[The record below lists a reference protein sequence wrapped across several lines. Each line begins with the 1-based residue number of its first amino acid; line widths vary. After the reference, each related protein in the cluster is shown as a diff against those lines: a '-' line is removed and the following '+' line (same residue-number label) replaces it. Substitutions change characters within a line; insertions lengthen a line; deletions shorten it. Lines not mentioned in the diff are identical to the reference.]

1 MKSVKKISTTITTQY
16 NTMSASVSYKVI
28 CKGREEKDIEVR
40 RFAMDKDAT
49 SFSSLKERLAL
60 MFPALKN
67 TEMLVTWTDTDGD
80 KVTIAGDED
89 LKIALNEMTGPVYK
103 INLEVDQ
110 KKQKEKRNKE
120 KKENMAGVLHLGVTC
135 DGCEGPVV
143 GTRFKCTVC
152 PDFDLCSGCKAKD
165 LHNNH
170 SMAKMIAQV
179 QDPLAQLGNLNRLMP
194 EANRYQTRGCRGRR
208 GTQNMYRGHC
218 SPFLGPVMANR
229 CTNQKSKKPEN
240 KKAECTKD
248 NLSQTSAAPELQNG
262 EEFFKLV
269 GSFVADALAPFVVDM
284 SPEEVL
290 ATHNKDKSSGDAQ
303 SEPAK
308 DCDKEQPVQKD
319 EKDTKDEG
327 QAVAVEEGWTLY
339 PTLPEKENSSTPTS
353 ADKPASS
360 VSDKP
365 ASPSKSEI
373 EEPIDPKLRVALE
386 AMLNM
391 GFTNEGGWLASLIEA
406 KGGDIGKVLD
416 LMKPNKN

>member
-1 MKSVKKISTTITTQY
+1 
-16 NTMSASVSYKVI
+16 
-28 CKGREEKDIEVR
+28 
-40 RFAMDKDAT
+40 
-49 SFSSLKERLAL
+49 
-60 MFPALKN
+60 
-67 TEMLVTWTDTDGD
+67 
-80 KVTIAGDED
+80 
-89 LKIALNEMTGPVYK
+89 
-103 INLEVDQ
+103 
-110 KKQKEKRNKE
+110 
-120 KKENMAGVLHLGVTC
+120 
-135 DGCEGPVV
+135 
-143 GTRFKCTVC
+143 
-152 PDFDLCSGCKAKD
+152 
-165 LHNNH
+165 
-170 SMAKMIAQV
+170 
-179 QDPLAQLGNLNRLMP
+179 
-194 EANRYQTRGCRGRR
+194 
-208 GTQNMYRGHC
+208 
-218 SPFLGPVMANR
+218 
-229 CTNQKSKKPEN
+229 
-240 KKAECTKD
+240 
-248 NLSQTSAAPELQNG
+248 
-262 EEFFKLV
+262 
-269 GSFVADALAPFVVDM
+269 VADALAPFVVDM

-365 ASPSKSEI
+365 ASPTKSEI